1 MNTQFTL
8 EQLKTLRL
16 NGMAKR
22 YQAALDLPS
31 HQQEDAHSLVALLS
45 QAEVEYRNHYRT
57 ERLLKNS
64 RLRYN
69 AILEEVICTPERG
82 LTREMILRLSDGM
95 FIEKGENV
103 LIGGLTGTGKS
114 YFSCALGRSA
124 CLLGYK
130 TLYFSMNKFL
140 EALTQTKLDGSY
152 LKWIKNI
159 ANHQVIILDD
169 FGIKPLSHDA
179 RLALLD
185 ILEDRYGKGTTII
198 TSQLPVDKWYEFINE
213 ATTAEAILDRLTA
226 SAHRVELLGKSLR
239 KKKINN

>member
-8 EQLKTLRL
+8 EQLKSLKL
-16 NGMAKR
+16 NGMSKR
-22 YQAALDLPS
+22 YQAAIDLPS
-31 HQQEDAHSLVALLS
+31 HQQEDAHSLVAMLC
-45 QAEVEYRNHYRT
+45 QAEMEYRNHYRT

-69 AILEEVICTPERG
+69 AVLEEVICTPERG

-95 FIEKGENV
+95 FIEKAENV

-124 CLLGYK
+124 CLLGHK

-140 EALTQTKLDGSY
+140 EALIQAKLDGSY

-159 ANHQVIILDD
+159 ANQRVLILDD

-185 ILEDRYGKGTTII
+185 ILEDRYGKGSTII
-198 TSQLPVDKWYEFINE
+198 TSQLPVDKWYEFINDP
-213 ATTAEAILDRLTA
+213 TTAEAILDRLTA
-226 SAHRVELLGKSLR
+226 SAHRIELLGKSLR
-239 KKKINN
+239 RKK